1 MTTPPDDRT
10 FRREMATAY
19 RSGWHF
25 IDLVTAIPHPGDSLM
40 VTLVGEP
47 VIIVRDDDEDIRA
60 YRCLRRPRGAPQPVR
75 CAVRYG
81 MVFVNLDQRDH
92 QLIGKRKRDA
102 GQRTSAVSA
111 ASAATDPLTA
121 TPRSA

>member
-1 MTTPPDDRT
+1 MSTPPDDRT

-25 IDLVTAIPHPGDSLM
+25 IDLATAIPHSGDSLM

-92 QLIGKRKRDA
+92 QVIDKRKRDA
-102 GQRTSAVSA
+102 DQQAIDRQT
-111 ASAATDPLTA
+111 ATADPLAA

>member
-47 VIIVRDDDEDIRA
+47 VVIVRDDDEDIRA

-92 QLIGKRKRDA
+92 QVIDKRKREADR
-102 GQRTSAVSA
+102 QAVERQT
-111 ASAATDPLTA
+111 ASADSLAA